1 METEGRAGPSLPPL
15 GATIPGHILVGPH
28 PRRHTAA
35 ESRCGGMG
43 RMFRSP
49 AVLLGVHL
57 IHCLLT
63 REVFARAGLS
73 GRTYG
78 RDPDGFRYWGAVST
92 YVALA
97 AAP

>member
-1 METEGRAGPSLPPL
+1 
-15 GATIPGHILVGPH
+15 
-28 PRRHTAA
+28 
-35 ESRCGGMG
+35 
-43 RMFRSP
+43 MFRSP